1 MSDEVKKISLG
12 LQGGGAFGAFGWGVL
27 DRLLAEERLQ
37 IAAISGTSA
46 GGVNAAVVADGY
58 ARGGGRE
65 GARKALRRF
74 WRGPSCCAFTRSASR
89 RQSAGWNNTSR
100 TSAGCRPWTRFPS
113 TKPSGSLEP
122 MREPGLPRRH
132 LVTAGLLKLQPA
144 GSFGLFIHLKERT

>member
-1 MSDEVKKISLG
+1 MSDEVKKISLE

-27 DRLLAEERLQ
+27 DRLLAENRLQ

-65 GARKALRRF
+65 GAREALRRF

-89 RQSAGWNNTSR
+89 RQSWLEQHFAHLGR
-100 TSAGCRPWTRFPS
+100 VS
-113 TKPSGSLEP
+113 TMDPIPVHE
-122 MREPGLPRRH
+122 
-132 LVTAGLLKLQPA
+132 A
-144 GSFGLFIHLKERT
+144 ERLTGTDA